1 MLEMIKIF
9 ITFVL
14 LIGLGGC
21 NAKDKISKMSNK
33 AYIVEAV
40 RTAGGKRDGKLSLWH
55 PADLG
60 ATVLNELVQRL
71 DMDPSLVDDVI
82 FGCVD
87 QVGAQSGNIA
97 RNAVLSSSFPES
109 VPGTSVDRQC
119 GSSQQ
124 AIHFA
129 IQAVMSGTQD
139 IVIGGGVEVMSMVP
153 IGAAVKD
160 GYDAGHGF
168 PFDSDGMKKRYP
180 GIFFSQF
187 TGAELVA
194 EKWNLSREDL
204 DKFAL
209 ESHQKAANATDSNF
223 FDREILPV
231 QGKNSEGINDMV
243 IADEGI
249 RFDASLDK
257 LSGLKTVIENG
268 VITAGNA
275 SQITDGAAAVMV
287 CNDAGLKKIQANPRA
302 EIVSIAVVGDDPVF
316 MLTGPIPASKKA
328 LSAANLS
335 IDDIDL
341 YEVNEAF
348 APVPLAWAKEL
359 KADRKK
365 LNVNGG
371 AMALG
376 HPLGATGAKLM
387 TTLLHEMERTE
398 SEFGLQAIC
407 EGGGTANAT
416 IIKRVS

>member
-1 MLEMIKIF
+1 MAE
-9 ITFVL
+9 
-14 LIGLGGC
+14 
-21 NAKDKISKMSNK
+21 K

-40 RTAGGKRDGKLSLWH
+40 RTAGGKRDGRLSLWH

-60 ATVLNELVQRL
+60 AKVLDELVTRL
-71 DMDPSLVDDVI
+71 DMDPALVDDVV

-87 QVGAQSGNIA
+87 QVGAQSGNVA
-97 RNAVLSSSFPES
+97 RNAILSSSFPES

-160 GYDAGHGF
+160 GYDAGHGL
-168 PFDSDGMKKRYP
+168 PFDSEGMKERYP
-180 GIFFSQF
+180 GVFFSQF

-194 EKWNLSREDL
+194 DKWNLSREDL

-209 ESHQKAANATDSNF
+209 ESHQKAAHATESKY

-231 QGKNSEGINDMV
+231 EGRNAEGMNDLVM
-243 IADEGI
+243 ADEGI

-257 LSGLKTVIENG
+257 LAGLNPVTEGG

-302 EIVSIAVVGDDPVF
+302 EIISISVVGDDPVF
-316 MLTGPIPASKKA
+316 MLTGPIPASIQA
-328 LSAANLS
+328 LKTANLT
-335 IDDIDL
+335 IDDMDL

-348 APVPLAWAKEL
+348 APVPLAWAEDL
-359 KADRKK
+359 KADRSK

-387 TTLLHEMERTE
+387 TTLLHEMERRE
-398 SEFGLQAIC
+398 STYGLQAIC

-416 IIKRVS
+416 IIKRI

>member
-1 MLEMIKIF
+1 MAE
-9 ITFVL
+9 
-14 LIGLGGC
+14 
-21 NAKDKISKMSNK
+21 K

-40 RTAGGKRDGKLSLWH
+40 RTAGGKRDGRLSLWH

-60 ATVLNELVQRL
+60 AKVLDELVTRL
-71 DMDPSLVDDVI
+71 DIDPVLVDDVI

-87 QVGAQSGNIA
+87 QVGAQSGNVA

-153 IGAAVKD
+153 IGAAVTD
-160 GYDAGHGF
+160 GYNAGHGL
-168 PFDSDGMKKRYP
+168 PFDSEGMKERYP
-180 GIFFSQF
+180 DIFFSQF

-194 EKWNLSREDL
+194 DKWNLSREDL

-209 ESHQKAANATDSNF
+209 ESHQKAAQATESKY

-231 QGKNSEGINDMV
+231 EGKNAEGINDLVM
-243 IADEGI
+243 ADEGI

-257 LSGLKTVIENG
+257 LAGLNPVTEGGK
-268 VITAGNA
+268 ITAGNA
-275 SQITDGAAAVMV
+275 SQITDGAAAVLI
-287 CNDAGLKKIQANPRA
+287 CNEAGLKKIKSNPRA
-302 EIVSIAVVGDDPVF
+302 EIVSISVVGDDPVF
-316 MLTGPIPASKKA
+316 MLTGPIPASLKA
-328 LSAANLS
+328 LDIAKLS
-335 IDDIDL
+335 IDDMDI

-348 APVPLAWAKEL
+348 APVPLAWAEEL
-359 KADRKK
+359 KADRSK

-387 TTLLHEMERTE
+387 TTMLHELERRK
-398 SEFGLQAIC
+398 GKYALQAIC

>member
-1 MLEMIKIF
+1 
-9 ITFVL
+9 
-14 LIGLGGC
+14 
-21 NAKDKISKMSNK
+21 MSNN
-33 AYIVEAV
+33 AYIVSAV
-40 RTAGGKRDGKLSLWH
+40 RTPGGKKNGSLSLWH

-60 ATVLNELVQRL
+60 AKVLDELVLQTGI
-71 DMDPSLVDDVI
+71 DPALIDDVI

-87 QVGAQSGNIA
+87 QVGAQSGNVA
-97 RNAVLSSSFPES
+97 RSAILASSLPES

-139 IVIGGGVEVMSMVP
+139 VVIGGGVEIMSMVP
-153 IGAAVKD
+153 IGASIKD
-160 GYDAGHGF
+160 GYEAGHGL
-168 PFDSDGMKKRYP
+168 PFDNEGMKTRYP

-187 TGAELVA
+187 TGAELMA
-194 EKWNLSREDL
+194 EKWNLSRQDL
-204 DKFAL
+204 DNFAL
-209 ESHQKAANATDSNF
+209 SSHQKAMLAVEGKY
-223 FDREILPV
+223 FDREILTK
-231 QGKNSEGINDMV
+231 QEKNAEGKSDMIFV
-243 IADEGI
+243 DEGI
-249 RFDASLDK
+249 RYDASFEALA
-257 LSGLKTVIENG
+257 GLKTVTEGG

-287 CNDAGLKKIQANPRA
+287 CNDAGLKKIKTDPRA
-302 EIVSIAVVGDDPVF
+302 RIVAISVVGDDPIM
-316 MLTGPIPASKKA
+316 MLGGPIPASHKVLKA
-328 LSAANLS
+328 AGLN

-348 APVPLAWAKEL
+348 APVPLSWAIEL
-359 KADRKK
+359 KADQDK

-387 TTLLHEMERTE
+387 TTLLHELERRDAKY
-398 SEFGLQAIC
+398 GLQAIC

-416 IIKRVS
+416 IIERI

>member
-1 MLEMIKIF
+1 
-9 ITFVL
+9 
-14 LIGLGGC
+14 
-21 NAKDKISKMSNK
+21 MSNN
-33 AYIVEAV
+33 AYIVSAV
-40 RTAGGKRDGKLSLWH
+40 RTAGGKKNGSLSQWH

-60 ATVLNELVQRL
+60 AKVLDELIFQTGI
-71 DMDPSLVDDVI
+71 DPALVDDVI

-87 QVGAQSGNIA
+87 QVGAQSGNVA
-97 RNAVLSSSFPES
+97 RNAILASSLPES

-139 IVIGGGVEVMSMVP
+139 VVIGGGVEIMSMVP
-153 IGAAVKD
+153 IGASISD
-160 GYDAGHGF
+160 GYAAGHGL
-168 PFDSDGMKKRYP
+168 PFDSEGMKTRYP

-187 TGAELVA
+187 TGAEMMA
-194 EKWNLSREDL
+194 EKWNLSRQDL
-204 DKFAL
+204 DDFAFS
-209 ESHQKAANATDSNF
+209 SHQKAIAAVEGKY

-231 QGKNSEGINDMV
+231 QAKNAEGKSDMV
-243 IADEGI
+243 FTDEGI
-249 RFDASLDK
+249 RYDASLEA
-257 LSGLKTVIENG
+257 LAGLKSVTEGG

-287 CNDAGLKKIQANPRA
+287 CNEAGLKKVKADPRA
-302 EIVSIAVVGDDPVF
+302 RIVAISVIGDDPIM
-316 MLTGPIPASKKA
+316 MLGGPIPASHKVLKA
-328 LSAANLS
+328 AGLS

-348 APVPLAWAKEL
+348 APVPLSWAIEL
-359 KADRKK
+359 KANQEK

-387 TTLLHEMERTE
+387 TTLLHELERRE
-398 SEFGLQAIC
+398 ARYGLQAIC

-416 IIKRVS
+416 IIERL

>member
-1 MLEMIKIF
+1 MAE
-9 ITFVL
+9 
-14 LIGLGGC
+14 
-21 NAKDKISKMSNK
+21 K

-60 ATVLNELVQRL
+60 AKILDELITRL
-71 DMDPSLVDDVI
+71 DIDPSMVDDVI

-153 IGAAVKD
+153 IGAAVTD
-160 GYDAGHGF
+160 GYNAGHGL
-168 PFDSDGMKKRYP
+168 PFDSDGMKARYP
-180 GIFFSQF
+180 GVFFSQF

-194 EKWNLSREDL
+194 DKWNLSREDL

-209 ESHQKAANATDSNF
+209 ESHQKAAQATESKF
-223 FDREILPV
+223 FDKEILPIE
-231 QGKNSEGINDMV
+231 GKNAEGINDLVM
-243 IADEGI
+243 ADEGI

-257 LSGLKTVIENG
+257 LAGLKTVTEGG

-275 SQITDGAAAVMV
+275 SQITDGAAAVMI
-287 CNDAGLKKIQANPRA
+287 CNDAGLKKIQSNPRA
-302 EIVSIAVVGDDPVF
+302 EILSISVVGDDPVF

-328 LSAANLS
+328 LETANLT
-335 IDDIDL
+335 IDDMDL

-348 APVPLAWAKEL
+348 APVPLAWADDL
-359 KADRKK
+359 KADKSK

-387 TTLLHEMERTE
+387 TTLLHEMERRE
-398 SEFGLQAIC
+398 STYGLQAIC

-416 IIKRVS
+416 IIKRL

>member
-1 MLEMIKIF
+1 M
-9 ITFVL
+9 T
-14 LIGLGGC
+14 
-21 NAKDKISKMSNK
+21 NN
-33 AYIVEAV
+33 AYIVSAV
-40 RTAGGKRDGKLSLWH
+40 RTPGGKKNGSLSLWH

-60 ATVLNELVQRL
+60 AKVLDELVLQTGI
-71 DMDPSLVDDVI
+71 DPSLIDDVI

-87 QVGAQSGNIA
+87 QVGAQSGNVA
-97 RNAVLSSSFPES
+97 RNAILASSLPES

-139 IVIGGGVEVMSMVP
+139 VVIGGGVEIMSMVP
-153 IGAAVKD
+153 IGASIKD
-160 GYDAGHGF
+160 GYEAGHGL
-168 PFDSDGMKKRYP
+168 PFDSEGMKTRYP

-187 TGAELVA
+187 TGAELMA
-194 EKWNLSREDL
+194 EKWNLTRQDL
-204 DKFAL
+204 DNFAL
-209 ESHQKAANATDSNF
+209 SSHQKAMLAVEGKY
-223 FDREILPV
+223 FDREILPI
-231 QGKNSEGINDMV
+231 QAKNAEGKSDMIFV
-243 IADEGI
+243 DEGI
-249 RFDASLDK
+249 RYDASLEA
-257 LSGLKTVIENG
+257 LAGLKSVTEGG

-287 CNDAGLKKIQANPRA
+287 CNEAGLKKIKTDPRA
-302 EIVSIAVVGDDPVF
+302 RIVAISVVGDDPI
-316 MLTGPIPASKKA
+316 MTLGGPIPASHKVLKA
-328 LSAANLS
+328 AGLT

-348 APVPLAWAKEL
+348 APVPLSWAIEL
-359 KADRKK
+359 KADQNK

-387 TTLLHEMERTE
+387 TTLLHELERRE
-398 SEFGLQAIC
+398 AKYGLQAIC

-416 IIKRVS
+416 IIERI